1 MIIYNIVLDN
11 RARLVHHLS
20 TYKIPKPSQRQNPC
34 RFILHMET
42 NDLKSEKSSEAIVK
56 EIMNTAVS
64 HKSEAHNVRVS
75 NIIVRTDNQELTLKA
90 IEVSNYL
97 ANLRRS
103 IFVWLIIRNEW
114 NRIILTTAGFTRT
127 KKSKRFL
134 EMCIAK
140 KLSKW
145 HTFSNS
151 GFGRRKQFYW
161 FAPGR

>member
-11 RARLVHHLS
+11 RARLVHPLS
-20 TYKIPKPSQRQNPC
+20 IYQIPKPSQRQNPC
-34 RFILHMET
+34 CFILHMET
-42 NDLKSEKSSEAIVK
+42 NDLKSGKSSEAIVK
-56 EIMNTAVS
+56 EIMNAAVS

-134 EMCIAK
+134 VMCIAK

-161 FAPGR
+161 FAPDR

>member
-1 MIIYNIVLDN
+1 
-11 RARLVHHLS
+11 
-20 TYKIPKPSQRQNPC
+20 
-34 RFILHMET
+34 MET

-103 IFVWLIIRNEW
+103 IFV
-114 NRIILTTAGFTRT
+114 
-127 KKSKRFL
+127 
-134 EMCIAK
+134 
-140 KLSKW
+140 
-145 HTFSNS
+145 
-151 GFGRRKQFYW
+151 
-161 FAPGR
+161 

>member
-42 NDLKSEKSSEAIVK
+42 NDLKSEKSSEAIV
-56 EIMNTAVS
+56 MNTAVS

-103 IFVWLIIRNEW
+103 IFV
-114 NRIILTTAGFTRT
+114 
-127 KKSKRFL
+127 
-134 EMCIAK
+134 
-140 KLSKW
+140 
-145 HTFSNS
+145 
-151 GFGRRKQFYW
+151 
-161 FAPGR
+161 